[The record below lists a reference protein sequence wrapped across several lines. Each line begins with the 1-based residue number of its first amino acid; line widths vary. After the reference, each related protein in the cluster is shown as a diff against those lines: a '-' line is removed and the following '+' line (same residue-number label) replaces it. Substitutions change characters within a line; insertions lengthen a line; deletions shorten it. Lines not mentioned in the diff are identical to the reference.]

1 MNEMQRKR
9 KGEQNREADRPK
21 NKESERK
28 REKIYIGRGGERQ
41 REK

>member
-9 KGEQNREADRPK
+9 KGEKNREAERP
-21 NKESERK
+21 NNRESER
-28 REKIYIGRGGERQ
+28 KIYIGREGERQ